1 MEVRFYHDSLEKRRL
16 KRSAN
21 DRGMSTIHDDFL
33 DEGNHITNGKIGKLT
48 FEIKAGPAE
57 RIIKS
62 DDELLLLLYKKRIE
76 YIDLLD
82 LLTIQALKDHDTRW
96 NKFKRLFSP

>member
-1 MEVRFYHDSLEKRRL
+1 MEVKFYNDPSEKRKL

-33 DEGNHITNGKIGKLT
+33 DERNHRTDGRAGKLT
-48 FEIKAGPAE
+48 FGVKVNPPD

-62 DDELLLLLYKKRIE
+62 DDELLLLLYKKRIN
-76 YIDLLD
+76 YLDLLD
-82 LLTIQALKDHDTRW
+82 LLTLQALKDHATRW
-96 NKFKRLFSP
+96 QKFKALFGR